1 LGVNYALF
9 LGILAALLEII
20 PFVGPI
26 FSGAVAV
33 LVALSDSSILALY
46 TLLLFVAIQQ
56 LESHLVIPV
65 IMRRAVGVHPVVVL
79 MSLLLGAKLAGFLGI
94 VVAVPTAVILQ
105 EFLDDWSLRRVK
117 ADKRLI

>member
-1 LGVNYALF
+1 
-9 LGILAALLEII
+9 
-20 PFVGPI
+20 
-26 FSGAVAV
+26 